1 MQAPISSTEWTLS
14 LYRMPRTDMY
24 FRISSNQSIEG
35 DTLLNSPRFR
45 DDIQPQNIES
55 CYQLNSLYKK

>member
-45 DDIQPQNIES
+45 DDIEP
-55 CYQLNSLYKK
+55 